1 MNRNMIRITALVVMF
16 SMLLSL
22 GVSAVTNPP
31 MTQAGAVLLINA
43 DTGDILYGKN
53 ENQRMFPAST
63 TKIMVALLA
72 LEKLELDELV
82 TASAS
87 AVSILPP
94 GHTNIGIKSDE
105 SLSVRQLLYGLMLAS
120 AGDAANVLGER
131 ISGSVDEFVKLMNT
145 RALELGMKNTN
156 YMNASGA
163 HSPLH
168 YTTASDMALL
178 AREVMKNEIFREI
191 VKTDVYIIPPTEK
204 YEEERR
210 LLNTNHLV
218 SKKRSSKYFYKYATG
233 IKTGFTNDAKRC
245 LVASAEKNGISLIT
259 VVLGADVVDLQMM
272 DFVDTTNLFE
282 YGFANYKNE
291 NLVTKGSIV
300 AQAPIKSAKG
310 ENRVLLEAGGNVSKL
325 IGIDEALGEITHT
338 DTINKNIK
346 APVARGEVLGQAE
359 YFVDNVS
366 IGKIDLVATKDYA
379 FDPIKNILGVVASI
393 FTSPWL
399 YLPFVLFFIVL
410 VIIRQYNYNRKR
422 RERAEARRL
431 QKEQEAEKRRAEMKK
446 DIYVREFLDK

>member
-1 MNRNMIRITALVVMF
+1 MNRNLVRITALVVAIL
-16 SMLLSL
+16 MLLSL
-22 GVSAVTNPP
+22 GVSAMDEPP
-31 MTQAGAVLLINA
+31 VTQAGAVLLINA
-43 DTGDILYGKN
+43 DNGDILYGKN
-53 ENQRMFPAST
+53 ENERMFPAST

-72 LEKLELDELV
+72 LENLELDEIV
-82 TASAS
+82 TATSPTLNL
-87 AVSILPP
+87 LPS
-94 GHTNIGIKSDE
+94 GHTNIGLRNDE
-105 SLSVRQLLYGLMLAS
+105 QLSVRNLLYGLMLAS
-120 AGDAANVLGER
+120 AGDAANVLGEH

-163 HSPLH
+163 HNSLH
-168 YTTASDMALL
+168 YTTASDMAIL
-178 AREVMKNEIFREI
+178 ARTVMQNEVFREI

-204 YEEERR
+204 YTEERR

-218 SKKRSSKYFYKYATG
+218 SKKKSSKYFYKYATG

-259 VVLGADVVDLQMM
+259 VVLGADVVDMQMM

-291 NLVTKGSIV
+291 NLVTEGSIV
-300 AQAPIKSAKG
+300 AQAQIKSAKG

-325 IGIDEALGEITHT
+325 ISVDDALGEVTHN

-346 APVARGEVLGQAE
+346 APVARGEVLGEAE
-359 YFVDNVS
+359 YFVDGVS
-366 IGKIDLVATKDYA
+366 IGKIPLVATKDYA
-379 FDPIKNILGVVASI
+379 FDPIKNILGVVASV

-399 YLPFVLFFIVL
+399 YLPFVLFFLVL
-410 VIIRQYNYNRKR
+410 VIIRQYNYNKR
-422 RERAEARRL
+422 RKERAEARRQ
-431 QKEQEAEKRRAEMKK
+431 QKEKEAEKRRAEMKK
-446 DIYVREFLDK
+446 DSYVKDFLNK